1 MKTFE
6 RLTKNRLDFL
16 EALVRIINKSF
27 EEQKEFKDWENEDLR
42 PVQRIFINAP
52 WGMGKTLFADALQE
66 YLFENFKNINT
77 LYVNSWKMD
86 FYDEPMK
93 ALIAEMSEDNIIT
106 IESTEKA
113 KNFLKNC
120 GKIFFGKML
129 KNFLLKRFNLNDKD
143 IEEMKSFFNGLDTSE
158 LEDYKNYKKLLEEF
172 KDTLSKE
179 ENPKIIIIDELDRCR
194 PDYAVQLLEI
204 IKHIFDVKNIIFLFL
219 INREQL
225 ESIVSTIYMNSNLSN
240 KYFEKFYDVELNLP
254 EANYKEL
261 NESEF
266 QVVNFFEEYRVD
278 ENNFSENRDLII
290 QKIFLDIAFV
300 INRSFSK
307 ISIRNIKKL
316 LKKFNILKDS
326 LIEEEKEQYILI
338 LSLIE
343 YFFNI
348 ELDLKLPE
356 GKIIEEYLEKVDS
369 LLDIIKKK
377 IIIGIKNN
385 SIIGEKHVENIDIN
399 NIMNVQSNYLYKNIN
414 GAKIEEIYYIEKI
427 SEKDISFNNL
437 KIRIYKIEKDDKK
450 NENKNNIEIFLS
462 INIKEPTISSWL
474 EKKYN
479 FIK

>member
-6 RLTKNRLDFL
+6 RLTKNRQDFL
-16 EALVRIINKSF
+16 EALVRVINKSF
-27 EEQKEFKDWENEDLR
+27 EEQKEFEDWENEDIR
-42 PVQRIFINAP
+42 SVQRIFINAP

-66 YLFENFKNINT
+66 YLSEKFKNINT
-77 LYVNSWKMD
+77 LYVNSWKID
-86 FYDEPMK
+86 FYNEPMK
-93 ALIAEMSEDNIIT
+93 ALIAEMSEDNTIT

-113 KNFLKNC
+113 KKF
-120 GKIFFGKML
+120 L

-179 ENPKIIIIDELDRCR
+179 ERPKIIIIDELDRCR
-194 PDYAVQLLEI
+194 PDYAIQLLEI

-225 ESIVSTIYMNSNLSN
+225 ESIVSTIYMNSNLST
-240 KYFEKFYDVELNLP
+240 KYFEKFYNIELNLP
-254 EANYKEL
+254 EVNYEEL
-261 NESEF
+261 NEPEF
-266 QVVNFFEEYRVD
+266 EIVNDFKEYKVD
-278 ENNFSENRDLII
+278 KNGCSNNRDLAI

-300 INRSFSK
+300 IKSSLYLENND

-338 LSLIE
+338 LALIT
-343 YFFNI
+343 YFFI
-348 ELDLKLPE
+348 KELDLKAPRDNR
-356 GKIIEEYLEKVDS
+356 KIMIVILEKYLEK
-369 LLDIIKKK
+369 IET
-377 IIIGIKNN
+377 N
-385 SIIGEKHVENIDIN
+385 SIIKDIILEAFQNNNIQNQNIDIYEAN
-399 NIMNVQSNYLYKNIN
+399 SRC
-414 GAKIEEIYYIEKI
+414 
-427 SEKDISFNNL
+427 FN
-437 KIRIYKIEKDDKK
+437 K
-450 NENKNNIEIFLS
+450 NENYQRNLYQISVSGKKFYLSNFKRPLCENFNHFLYLSVDIEEATLS
-462 INIKEPTISSWL
+462 LWL

>member
-6 RLTKNRLDFL
+6 RLTKNRQDFL
-16 EALVRIINKSF
+16 EALVRVINKSF
-27 EEQKEFKDWENEDLR
+27 EEQKEFKDWENEDIR

-66 YLFENFKNINT
+66 YLSEKFKNINT

-106 IESTEKA
+106 VESTEKA
-113 KNFLKNC
+113 KKFLQNC
-120 GKIFFGKML
+120 GKIFFGKIL
-129 KNFLLKRFNLNDKD
+129 KNFLLKKFNLNDKD

-179 ENPKIIIIDELDRCR
+179 ESPKIIIIDELDRCR
-194 PDYAVQLLEI
+194 PDYAIQLLEI

-240 KYFEKFYDVELNLP
+240 KYFEKFYDIDLNLP
-254 EANYKEL
+254 EVNYEEL
-261 NESEF
+261 NEPEF
-266 QVVNFFEEYRVD
+266 QVVNSFKEYRVD
-278 ENNFSENRDLII
+278 KNNSSENRDLVI

-300 INRSFSK
+300 IKSGSWLENND

-338 LSLIE
+338 LALIT
-343 YFFNI
+343 YFFI
-348 ELDLKLPE
+348 KELNLKAPRYNR
-356 GKIIEEYLEKVDS
+356 KIIVVIIEKYLKKIGTNNTIT
-369 LLDIIKKK
+369 DIILEAFQNDD
-377 IIIGIKNN
+377 IQNQ
-385 SIIGEKHVENIDIN
+385 NIDI
-399 NIMNVQSNYLYKNIN
+399 YKANS
-414 GAKIEEIYYIEKI
+414 KC
-427 SEKDISFNNL
+427 FN
-437 KIRIYKIEKDDKK
+437 K
-450 NENKNNIEIFLS
+450 NENYQRNFYQISVSGKKFYLNNFKKPLCENFSHFLYLSVNIEEATFSL
-462 INIKEPTISSWL
+462 WL